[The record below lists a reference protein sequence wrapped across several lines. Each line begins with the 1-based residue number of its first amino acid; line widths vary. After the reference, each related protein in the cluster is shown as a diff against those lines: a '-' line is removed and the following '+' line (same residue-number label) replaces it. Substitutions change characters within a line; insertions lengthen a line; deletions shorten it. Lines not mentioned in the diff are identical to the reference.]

1 MFPRVLHTPGHRQG
15 TRGSDPLTASL
26 RERFG
31 HLIHEAAKFGVV
43 GAAGFVVNMA
53 GFDLI
58 YYDVRFGSTRPGSF
72 TAYTLSFIAA
82 SVVTY
87 LGNRF
92 WTFRHRGG
100 RGTARDSMRFLVLNL
115 AGMGIQYFPLGVT
128 DHLLGRKDW
137 LSANVALVVGVGLAM
152 LFRFWSYRRWVW
164 GTPAGVLPAGQLV
177 PAGAGAAAYADAAA
191 PDR

>member
-1 MFPRVLHTPGHRQG
+1 MI
-15 TRGSDPLTASL
+15 ASL

-31 HLIHEAAKFGVV
+31 RLIHEVAKFGVV
-43 GAAGFVVNMA
+43 GAAGFAVNLA

-58 YYDVRFGSTRPGSF
+58 YYDVRFGSTRAGSF

-92 WTFRHRGG
+92 WAFRHRDG
-100 RGTARDSMRFLVLNL
+100 RGTARDSVLFLVLNL
-115 AGMGIQYFPLGVT
+115 IGMGIQYVPLGVT

-137 LSANVALVVGVGLAM
+137 LSSNVAFVVGVGLAM
-152 LFRFWSYRRWVW
+152 FFRFWSYRRWVW
-164 GTPAGVLPAGQLV
+164 STPAPGVQQAEQPV
-177 PAGAGAAAYADAAA
+177 PAGAGAAYPDAGT
-191 PDR
+191 